1 MFCNIAYAKYTKII
15 WEKERDKDMP
25 GKKKKVI
32 LISVIV
38 IALIVAF
45 IVYRKLNQVDNYHDK
60 YAGYDLDSDVQGVS
74 RDSTY
79 AKYLLLY
86 GEKAKPSANVEVDLF
101 QYTDAS
107 GISVMEGYE
116 GEDKVLHMED
126 EAKVSWQVD
135 IPETGLYNMYIEY
148 YPVESRG
155 VDIERAFYING
166 VLPFAGS
173 DDLAFSRVWGDKNEV
188 REDNQGNEIRP
199 TQVELP
205 RWQSAYFKDY
215 MGYYTEPYQYYFEA
229 GANTITFEAVNEPMV
244 IRRLVIAAI
253 NEQPDYE
260 GYIAAVDKN
269 TYKNSNTAFEQ
280 KVQGEDSTF
289 RSAPSLYATYDRSSA
304 TTEPYSSAKIK
315 LNMIGGQAWK
325 VSGQWIEWE
334 VTVPEDGLYEISI
347 KGRQNYQRGFV
358 SNRAVYIDGVIPFKE
373 VSAIPFKYDN
383 AWEMLTLSDA
393 EGNPYQFA
401 LTAGTHT
408 VRLEVTLGELGAIL
422 NDMEDSVF
430 RLNQMYRKILVLTGT
445 EPDEFRDYQL
455 AKVYP
460 EVIEAM
466 ELESKRLYR
475 MVDEIVEYSG
485 QKASQIAS
493 AQTLATQLERFV
505 KDPDRIPKTLANFK
519 ENISSLG
526 TSIQTLSEAP
536 LDIDYIVV
544 AASGNKVTAPKETF
558 LKKAGH
564 EIRSFIS
571 SFTEDYNSL
580 GNIYDK
586 DEAITVWMLSGRDQS
601 TILKTMID
609 DTFTPEYGIGVN
621 VKLVEAGTLLPATV
635 AGTGPDIALS
645 VGSAEPVNYALRNAS
660 VDLSK
665 FDGFDEVLSHYYPS
679 AYAAYQ
685 FNGGVYAL
693 PETSNY
699 NVLFYRSDIM
709 EELGLEIPQ
718 TWDDFINILPII
730 QQNNMSVGIP
740 SVYNST
746 TAPDLTNLM
755 DLLFQNG
762 GELYNGTGESTSIDE
777 EAGVKAFEMHT
788 RFFTHYKLPTLYN
801 FVNRFRS
808 GEMPLGISS
817 YSTYNTLVVFAPEIR
832 GLWDFTLI
840 PGTLKEDGTID
851 RSANAWGNCSMM
863 LTGSDNEEKAWEFLK
878 WWASAETQLR
888 FGRELESVMGSSA
901 RYATA
906 NVDAFEG
913 LAWSSKQMKVLKEQ
927 WAWTKGNPEVPGSYY
942 TSRHLVNAV
951 RKVVVA
957 SEDPR
962 ETLLDYTRTINEEL
976 TKKRKEFGLS
986 TAE

>member
-1 MFCNIAYAKYTKII
+1 
-15 WEKERDKDMP
+15 MP
-25 GKKKKVI
+25 GKRKKLI

-38 IALIVAF
+38 IALVVGF
-45 IVYRKLNQVDNYHDK
+45 VVYRKLNQTDDYHDK

-74 RDSTY
+74 RDGTY
-79 AKYLLLY
+79 AKYLQTY
-86 GEKAKPSANVEVDLF
+86 GEKAKPSVSVEVDLY
-101 QYTDAS
+101 QYTDAENVRVES
-107 GISVMEGYE
+107 NYE
-116 GEDKVLHMED
+116 GEGKVLYMD
-126 EAKVSWQVD
+126 DDSRATWQVE
-135 IPETGLYNMYIEY
+135 IPESGLYNMYVEY
-148 YPVESRG
+148 YPVDSRG

-166 VLPFAGS
+166 ILPFNGS

-199 TQVELP
+199 TQVELA

-215 MGYYTEPYQYYFEA
+215 MGYFTEPYQYYFEA
-229 GANTITFEAVNEPMV
+229 GKNTLTLEAVNEPMA
-244 IRRLVIAAI
+244 IRRLVVAAI
-253 NEQPDYE
+253 KDQPDYAD
-260 GYIAAVDKN
+260 YIAAVDKN
-269 TYKNSNTAFEQ
+269 TYKNTDTAFEQ

-289 RSAPSLYATYDRSSA
+289 RSNPSLYASYDRSSS

-315 LNMIGGQAWK
+315 LNMIGGQSWK
-325 VSGQWIEWE
+325 IAGQWIEWE
-334 VTVPEDGLYEISI
+334 ITVPEDGLYELSI

-358 SNRAVYIDGVIPFKE
+358 SNRALYIDGEIPFAE
-373 VSAIPFKYDN
+373 VAEIAFQYDN
-383 AWEMLTLSDA
+383 AWNMLTLSDK
-393 EGNPYQFA
+393 EGTPYQFA

-408 VRLEVTLGELGAIL
+408 IRLEVTLGSLGDIL
-422 NDMEDSVF
+422 NGMEDSVF
-430 RLNQMYRKILVLTGT
+430 RLNQMYRQILVLTGT

-455 AKVYP
+455 ASVYP
-460 EVIEAM
+460 EVIKGM
-466 ELESKRLYR
+466 DLESKRLYR
-475 MVDEIVEYSG
+475 MVDEIVDYSG
-485 QKASQIAS
+485 QKASQIA
-493 AQTLATQLERFV
+493 AVQTLATQLERFV
-505 KDPDRIPKTLANFK
+505 ENPDKIPPTLNNFK

-544 AASGNKVTAPKETF
+544 AAAGHEVKAKKETF

-564 EIRSFIS
+564 ELRSFIA

-580 GNIYDK
+580 GNVYGK

-635 AGTGPDIALS
+635 AGTGPDVALS
-645 VGSAEPVNYALRNAS
+645 VGQGEPVNYALRGAS
-660 VDLSK
+660 LDLSQ
-665 FDGFDEVLSHYYPS
+665 FEGIDEVLSHYYPS
-679 AYAAYQ
+679 AYTPYQ
-685 FNGGVYAL
+685 FNGGIYGI
-693 PETSNY
+693 PETQNY
-699 NVLFYRSDIM
+699 NVLFYRSDIL
-709 EELGLEIPQ
+709 EELGLEVPQ
-718 TWDDFINILPII
+718 TWDDFINMLPII
-730 QQNNMSVGIP
+730 QQNNMSVGVP
-740 SVYNST
+740 SVYNNTSS
-746 TAPDLTNLM
+746 PDLTNLM

-762 GELYNGTGESTSIDE
+762 GVLYNGTGESTQIDE
-777 EAGVKAFEMHT
+777 EPGVKAFEMHT
-788 RFFTHYKLPTLYN
+788 RFFTHYKLPTIYN

-808 GEMPLGISS
+808 GEMPIGISS
-817 YSTYNTLVVFAPEIR
+817 YSAYNTLVVFAPEIR

-840 PGTLKEDGTID
+840 PGTVKEDGTID
-851 RSANAWGNCSMM
+851 RSANSFGTCSMM
-863 LTGSDNEEKAWEFLK
+863 LQGTKNPEKAWEFMK

-913 LAWSSKQMKVLKEQ
+913 LAWSSKQMKVLREQ
-927 WAWTKGNPEVPGSYY
+927 WAWTKGTPEVPGSYY

-951 RKVVVA
+951 RKVTA
-957 SEDPR
+957 AQQDPR

-986 TAE
+986 VEEE

>member
-1 MFCNIAYAKYTKII
+1 ML
-15 WEKERDKDMP
+15 
-25 GKKKKVI
+25 GKKKKLI
-32 LISVIV
+32 LTLIIIV
-38 IALIVAF
+38 VLIAAF
-45 IVYRKLNQVDNYHDK
+45 IVYRKLNQADNYYDK

-74 RDSTY
+74 REGTY
-79 AKYLLLY
+79 AKYLQMY
-86 GEKAKPSANVEVDLF
+86 GEEAKPSASIEVDLF
-101 QYTDAS
+101 DYTDAS
-107 GISVMEGYE
+107 GVSVENDYE
-116 GEDKVLHMED
+116 GEAKVLVTED
-126 EAKVSWQVD
+126 TSSVTWQVEV
-135 IPETGLYNMYIEY
+135 PESGLYNMYIEY
-148 YPVESRG
+148 YPIASRG

-166 VLPFAGS
+166 ELPFTGS
-173 DDLAFSRVWGDKNEV
+173 DDIAFSRVWGDKNEV

-199 TQVELP
+199 TQVEIP

-215 MGYYTEPYQYYFEA
+215 MGYYTEPYQYYFES
-229 GANTITFEAVNEPMV
+229 GRNTITLEAVNEPMV
-244 IRRLVIAAI
+244 IRRVVIAAI
-253 NEQPDYE
+253 NEQLSYE
-260 GYIAAVDKN
+260 DYIAAVDTN
-269 TYKNSNTAFEQ
+269 TYKNIDADFEQ

-289 RSAPSLYATYDRSSA
+289 RSSPSLYATYDRSSS

-325 VSGQWIEWE
+325 VSGQWIEWD

-358 SNRAVYIDGVIPFKE
+358 SNRALYIDGTIPFKE
-373 VSAIPFKYDN
+373 VSAIAFQYDN
-383 AWEMLTLSDA
+383 AWDMLTLSDA
-393 EGNPYQFA
+393 DGNPYQFA

-408 VRLEVTLGELGAIL
+408 IRLEVTLGELGNIL
-422 NDMEDSVF
+422 NEMEDSVF

-455 AKVYP
+455 GKVYP

-466 ELESKRLYR
+466 GLESKRLYR
-475 MVDEIVEYSG
+475 MVDEIVAYSG
-485 QKASQIAS
+485 QKASQIAA

-505 KDPDRIPKTLANFK
+505 KNPDKIPPTLKNFR

-544 AASGNKVTAPKETF
+544 AAAGHKVTAEKETF

-564 EIRSFIS
+564 ELRSFIS

-580 GNIYDK
+580 GNVYDE

-621 VKLVEAGTLLPATV
+621 VKLVDAATLLPATV
-635 AGTGPDIALS
+635 AGTGPDVALS
-645 VGSAEPVNYALRNAS
+645 LGSAEPVNYALRNAS
-660 VDLSK
+660 VDLTQ
-665 FDGFDEVLSHYYPS
+665 FEGLDEVLSHYYPS
-679 AYAAYQ
+679 AYEPYS
-685 FNGGVYAL
+685 FNDGIYAI
-693 PETSNY
+693 PETQNY

-718 TWDDFINILPII
+718 TWDEFINMLPII

-746 TAPDLTNLM
+746 IAPDLTNFM

-762 GELYNGTGESTSIDE
+762 GVLYNGTGESTQIDE

-808 GEMPLGISS
+808 GEMPIGISS
-817 YSTYNTLVVFAPEIR
+817 YNAYNTLVVFAPEIR

-840 PGTLKEDGTID
+840 PGTVKEDGTID
-851 RSANAWGNCSMM
+851 RSANSWGTCSMM
-863 LTGSDNEEKAWEFLK
+863 LQASDNKDKAWTFMK
-878 WWASAETQLR
+878 WWADAETQVR

-927 WAWTKGNPEVPGSYY
+927 WAWTRGTPEVPGSYY
-942 TSRHLVNAV
+942 TSRHLVNAI
-951 RKVVVA
+951 RKVVTA
-957 SEDPR
+957 NEDPR
-962 ETLLDYTRTINEEL
+962 ETLLDYARTINEEL

-986 TAE
+986 VTE

>member
-1 MFCNIAYAKYTKII
+1 
-15 WEKERDKDMP
+15 MP
-25 GKKKKVI
+25 GKRKKVI
-32 LISVIV
+32 LILVIV
-38 IALIVAF
+38 IALIAAF
-45 IVYRKLNQVDNYHDK
+45 IVYRKLNQVDDYHDK

-79 AKYLLLY
+79 AKYLQKY
-86 GEKAKPSANVEVDLF
+86 GDAGKPANSVEVGLF
-101 QYTDAS
+101 DFTD
-107 GISVMEGYE
+107 GEGVRVEKDYE
-116 GEDKVLHMED
+116 GEPKVIYMED
-126 EAKVSWQVD
+126 DSRATWQVE
-135 IPETGLYNMYIEY
+135 IPQSGLYNMYIEY
-148 YPVESRG
+148 YPIASRG

-166 VLPFAGS
+166 SLPFAGS

-199 TQVELP
+199 TQVEIP
-205 RWQSAYFKDY
+205 RWQSSFFKDY

-229 GANTITFEAVNEPMV
+229 GSNEITLEAVNEPMV
-244 IRRLVIAAI
+244 IRRLVVMAI
-253 NEQPDYE
+253 DEQLDYAD
-260 GYIAAVDKN
+260 YIAAADKN
-269 TYKNSNTAFEQ
+269 TYRNTDTDFEQ

-289 RSAPSLYATYDRSSA
+289 RSSPSLYATYDRSSA

-315 LNMIGGQAWK
+315 LNMIGGQSWK
-325 VSGQWIEWE
+325 VSGQWIEWDI
-334 VTVPEDGLYEISI
+334 TVPEDGFYEISI

-358 SNRAVYIDGVIPFKE
+358 SNRALFIDGKVPFKE
-373 VSAIPFKYDN
+373 VSAIPFQYNN
-383 AWEMLTLSDA
+383 AWDMLTLSD
-393 EGNPYQFA
+393 EDGNPYQFA

-408 VRLEVTLGELGAIL
+408 IRLEVTLGDLGGIL
-422 NDMEDSVF
+422 NEMEDSVY

-455 AKVYP
+455 GKVYP

-466 ELESKRLYR
+466 GLESKRLYR
-475 MVDEIVEYSG
+475 MVDEIVAYTG
-485 QKASQIAS
+485 QKASQIAA

-505 KDPDRIPKTLANFK
+505 KNPDKIPPTMMNFK

-544 AASGNKVTAPKETF
+544 AASGHAVTAKKETF
-558 LKKAGH
+558 LKKAVH
-564 EIRSFIS
+564 EIRSFVS

-609 DTFTPEYGIGVN
+609 DTFTPQYGIGVN

-635 AGTGPDIALS
+635 AGTGPDVALS
-645 VGSAEPVNYALRNAS
+645 VGQGEPVNYALRNAS

-665 FDGFDEVLSHYYPS
+665 FDGIDEVLSHYYPS
-679 AYAAYQ
+679 AYAPYQ
-685 FNGGVYAL
+685 FNGGIYGL
-693 PETSNY
+693 PETQNY
-699 NVLFYRSDIM
+699 NVLFYRTDIM

-718 TWDDFINILPII
+718 TWDDFINMLPII
-730 QQNNMSVGIP
+730 QQNNMSAGIP
-740 SVYNST
+740 SVYNNAN
-746 TAPDLTNLM
+746 APDLSSLL

-762 GELYNGTGESTSIDE
+762 GVLYNGTGESTQIDE
-777 EAGVKAFEMHT
+777 EPGVNAFEMHT
-788 RFFTHYKLPTLYN
+788 RFFTHYKLPTIYN

-808 GEMPLGISS
+808 GEMPIGISS

-840 PGTLKEDGTID
+840 PGIQKEDGTID
-851 RSANAWGNCSMM
+851 RSAHSWGNCSMM
-863 LTGSDNEEKAWEFLK
+863 LQGAGDEEKAWQFMK
-878 WWASAETQLR
+878 WWADAETQTR

-927 WAWTKGNPEVPGSYY
+927 WAWTCGTPEVPGSYY

-951 RKVVVA
+951 RKVIAA

-986 TAE
+986 IEQDQ

>member
-269 TYKNSNTAFEQ
+269 TYKNSDTAFEQ

-609 DTFTPEYGIGVN
+609 DTFTPEYGDR
-621 VKLVEAGTLLPATV
+621 K
-635 AGTGPDIALS
+635 S
-645 VGSAEPVNYALRNAS
+645 VV
-660 VDLSK
+660 
-665 FDGFDEVLSHYYPS
+665 
-679 AYAAYQ
+679 
-685 FNGGVYAL
+685 
-693 PETSNY
+693 
-699 NVLFYRSDIM
+699 
-709 EELGLEIPQ
+709 
-718 TWDDFINILPII
+718 
-730 QQNNMSVGIP
+730 
-740 SVYNST
+740 
-746 TAPDLTNLM
+746 
-755 DLLFQNG
+755 
-762 GELYNGTGESTSIDE
+762 
-777 EAGVKAFEMHT
+777 
-788 RFFTHYKLPTLYN
+788 
-801 FVNRFRS
+801 
-808 GEMPLGISS
+808 
-817 YSTYNTLVVFAPEIR
+817 
-832 GLWDFTLI
+832 
-840 PGTLKEDGTID
+840 
-851 RSANAWGNCSMM
+851 
-863 LTGSDNEEKAWEFLK
+863 
-878 WWASAETQLR
+878 
-888 FGRELESVMGSSA
+888 
-901 RYATA
+901 
-906 NVDAFEG
+906 
-913 LAWSSKQMKVLKEQ
+913 
-927 WAWTKGNPEVPGSYY
+927 
-942 TSRHLVNAV
+942 
-951 RKVVVA
+951 
-957 SEDPR
+957 
-962 ETLLDYTRTINEEL
+962 
-976 TKKRKEFGLS
+976 
-986 TAE
+986 

>member
-1 MFCNIAYAKYTKII
+1 
-15 WEKERDKDMP
+15 MP
-25 GKKKKVI
+25 GKRKKVI
-32 LISVIV
+32 LILVIV
-38 IALIVAF
+38 IALIAAF
-45 IVYRKLNQVDNYHDK
+45 IVYRKLNQVDDYHDK

-79 AKYLLLY
+79 AKYLQKY
-86 GEKAKPSANVEVDLF
+86 GDAGKPANSVEVGLF
-101 QYTDAS
+101 DFTD
-107 GISVMEGYE
+107 GEGVRVETDYE
-116 GEDKVLHMED
+116 GEPKVIYMED
-126 EAKVSWQVD
+126 DSRATWKVE
-135 IPETGLYNMYIEY
+135 IPQSGLYNMYIEY
-148 YPVESRG
+148 YPIASRG

-166 VLPFAGS
+166 SLPFAGS

-199 TQVELP
+199 TQVEIP
-205 RWQSAYFKDY
+205 RWQSSFFKDY

-229 GANTITFEAVNEPMV
+229 GSNEITLEAVNEPMV
-244 IRRLVIAAI
+244 IRRLVVMAI
-253 NEQPDYE
+253 DEQLDYAD
-260 GYIAAVDKN
+260 YIAAADKN
-269 TYKNSNTAFEQ
+269 TYKNTDTDFEQ

-289 RSAPSLYATYDRSSA
+289 RSSPSLYATYDRSSA

-315 LNMIGGQAWK
+315 LNMIGGQSWK
-325 VSGQWIEWE
+325 VSGQWIEWDI
-334 VTVPEDGLYEISI
+334 TVPEDGFYEISI

-358 SNRAVYIDGVIPFKE
+358 SNRALFIDGKVPFKE
-373 VSAIPFKYDN
+373 VSAIPFQYNN
-383 AWEMLTLSDA
+383 AWDMLTLSD
-393 EGNPYQFA
+393 EDGNPYQFA

-408 VRLEVTLGELGAIL
+408 IRLEVTLGDLGGIL
-422 NDMEDSVF
+422 NEMEDSVY

-455 AKVYP
+455 GKVYP

-466 ELESKRLYR
+466 GLESKRLYR
-475 MVDEIVEYSG
+475 MVDEIVAYTG
-485 QKASQIAS
+485 QKASQIAA

-505 KDPDRIPKTLANFK
+505 KNPDKIPPTMMNFK

-544 AASGNKVTAPKETF
+544 AASGHAVTAKKETF
-558 LKKAGH
+558 LKKAVH
-564 EIRSFIS
+564 EIRSFVS

-609 DTFTPEYGIGVN
+609 DTFTPQYGIGVN

-635 AGTGPDIALS
+635 AGTGPDVALS
-645 VGSAEPVNYALRNAS
+645 VGQGEPVNYALRNAS

-665 FDGFDEVLSHYYPS
+665 FDGIDEVLSHYYPS
-679 AYAAYQ
+679 AYAPYQ
-685 FNGGVYAL
+685 FNGGIYGL
-693 PETSNY
+693 PETQNY
-699 NVLFYRSDIM
+699 NVLFYRTDIM

-718 TWDDFINILPII
+718 TWDDFINMLPII
-730 QQNNMSVGIP
+730 QQNNMSAGIP
-740 SVYNST
+740 SVYNNAN
-746 TAPDLTNLM
+746 APDLSSLL

-762 GELYNGTGESTSIDE
+762 GVLYNGTGESTQIDE
-777 EAGVKAFEMHT
+777 EPGVNAFEMHT
-788 RFFTHYKLPTLYN
+788 RFFTHYKLPTIYN

-808 GEMPLGISS
+808 GEMPIGISS

-832 GLWDFTLI
+832 GLWDFTMI
-840 PGTLKEDGTID
+840 PGIQKEDGTID
-851 RSANAWGNCSMM
+851 RSAHSWGNCSMM
-863 LTGSDNEEKAWEFLK
+863 LQGAGDEEKAWQFMK
-878 WWASAETQLR
+878 WWADAETQTR

-927 WAWTKGNPEVPGSYY
+927 WAWTCGTPEVPGSYY

-951 RKVVVA
+951 RKVIAA

-986 TAE
+986 IEQDQ

>member
-1 MFCNIAYAKYTKII
+1 M
-15 WEKERDKDMP
+15 
-25 GKKKKVI
+25 
-32 LISVIV
+32 
-38 IALIVAF
+38 
-45 IVYRKLNQVDNYHDK
+45 
-60 YAGYDLDSDVQGVS
+60 
-74 RDSTY
+74 
-79 AKYLLLY
+79 
-86 GEKAKPSANVEVDLF
+86 
-101 QYTDAS
+101 
-107 GISVMEGYE
+107 
-116 GEDKVLHMED
+116 
-126 EAKVSWQVD
+126 
-135 IPETGLYNMYIEY
+135 
-148 YPVESRG
+148 
-155 VDIERAFYING
+155 
-166 VLPFAGS
+166 
-173 DDLAFSRVWGDKNEV
+173 
-188 REDNQGNEIRP
+188 
-199 TQVELP
+199 
-205 RWQSAYFKDY
+205 
-215 MGYYTEPYQYYFEA
+215 
-229 GANTITFEAVNEPMV
+229 
-244 IRRLVIAAI
+244 
-253 NEQPDYE
+253 
-260 GYIAAVDKN
+260 
-269 TYKNSNTAFEQ
+269 
-280 KVQGEDSTF
+280 
-289 RSAPSLYATYDRSSA
+289 
-304 TTEPYSSAKIK
+304 
-315 LNMIGGQAWK
+315 
-325 VSGQWIEWE
+325 
-334 VTVPEDGLYEISI
+334 
-347 KGRQNYQRGFV
+347 
-358 SNRAVYIDGVIPFKE
+358 
-373 VSAIPFKYDN
+373 
-383 AWEMLTLSDA
+383 
-393 EGNPYQFA
+393 
-401 LTAGTHT
+401 
-408 VRLEVTLGELGAIL
+408 
-422 NDMEDSVF
+422 
-430 RLNQMYRKILVLTGT
+430 
-445 EPDEFRDYQL
+445 
-455 AKVYP
+455 
-460 EVIEAM
+460 
-466 ELESKRLYR
+466 
-475 MVDEIVEYSG
+475 
-485 QKASQIAS
+485 
-493 AQTLATQLERFV
+493 
-505 KDPDRIPKTLANFK
+505 
-519 ENISSLG
+519 
-526 TSIQTLSEAP
+526 
-536 LDIDYIVV
+536 
-544 AASGNKVTAPKETF
+544 
-558 LKKAGH
+558 
-564 EIRSFIS
+564 
-571 SFTEDYNSL
+571 
-580 GNIYDK
+580 
-586 DEAITVWMLSGRDQS
+586 
-601 TILKTMID
+601 
-609 DTFTPEYGIGVN
+609 
-621 VKLVEAGTLLPATV
+621 
-635 AGTGPDIALS
+635 
-645 VGSAEPVNYALRNAS
+645 RNAS

>member
-1 MFCNIAYAKYTKII
+1 
-15 WEKERDKDMP
+15 MP
-25 GKKKKVI
+25 GKRKKVI
-32 LISVIV
+32 LILVIV
-38 IALIVAF
+38 IALIAAF
-45 IVYRKLNQVDNYHDK
+45 IVYRKLNQVDDYHDK

-79 AKYLLLY
+79 AKYLQKY
-86 GEKAKPSANVEVDLF
+86 GDAGKPANSVEVGLF
-101 QYTDAS
+101 DFTD
-107 GISVMEGYE
+107 GEGVRVETDYE
-116 GEDKVLHMED
+116 GEPKVIYMED
-126 EAKVSWQVD
+126 DSRATWQVE
-135 IPETGLYNMYIEY
+135 IPQSGLYNMYIEY
-148 YPVESRG
+148 YPIASRG

-166 VLPFAGS
+166 SLPFAGS

-199 TQVELP
+199 TQVEIP
-205 RWQSAYFKDY
+205 RWQSSFFKDY

-229 GANTITFEAVNEPMV
+229 GSNEITLEAVNEPMV
-244 IRRLVIAAI
+244 IRRLVVMAI
-253 NEQPDYE
+253 DEQLDYAD
-260 GYIAAVDKN
+260 YIAAADKN
-269 TYKNSNTAFEQ
+269 TYKNTDTDFEQ

-289 RSAPSLYATYDRSSA
+289 RSSPSLYATYDRSSA

-315 LNMIGGQAWK
+315 LNMIGGQSWK
-325 VSGQWIEWE
+325 VSGQWIEWDI
-334 VTVPEDGLYEISI
+334 TVPEDGFYEISI

-358 SNRAVYIDGVIPFKE
+358 SNRALFIDGKVPFKE
-373 VSAIPFKYDN
+373 VSAIPFQYNN
-383 AWEMLTLSDA
+383 AWDMLTLSD
-393 EGNPYQFA
+393 EDGNPYQFA

-408 VRLEVTLGELGAIL
+408 IRLEVTLGDLGGIL
-422 NDMEDSVF
+422 NEMEDSVY

-455 AKVYP
+455 GKVYP

-466 ELESKRLYR
+466 GLESKRLYR
-475 MVDEIVEYSG
+475 MVDEIVAYTG
-485 QKASQIAS
+485 QKASQIAA

-505 KDPDRIPKTLANFK
+505 KNPDKIPPTMMNFK

-544 AASGNKVTAPKETF
+544 AASGHAVTAKKETF
-558 LKKAGH
+558 LKKAVH
-564 EIRSFIS
+564 EIRSFVS

-609 DTFTPEYGIGVN
+609 DTFTPQYGIGVN

-635 AGTGPDIALS
+635 AGTGPDVALS
-645 VGSAEPVNYALRNAS
+645 VGQGEPVNYALRNAS

-665 FDGFDEVLSHYYPS
+665 FDGIDEVLSHYYPS
-679 AYAAYQ
+679 AYAPYQ
-685 FNGGVYAL
+685 FNGGIYGL
-693 PETSNY
+693 PETQNY
-699 NVLFYRSDIM
+699 NVLFYRTDIM

-718 TWDDFINILPII
+718 TWDDFINMLPII
-730 QQNNMSVGIP
+730 QQNNMSAGIP
-740 SVYNST
+740 SVYNNAN
-746 TAPDLTNLM
+746 APDLSSLL

-762 GELYNGTGESTSIDE
+762 GVLYNGTGESTQIDE
-777 EAGVKAFEMHT
+777 EPGVNAFEMHT
-788 RFFTHYKLPTLYN
+788 RFFTHYKLPTIYN

-808 GEMPLGISS
+808 GEMPIGISS

-832 GLWDFTLI
+832 GLWDFTMI
-840 PGTLKEDGTID
+840 PGIQKEDGTID
-851 RSANAWGNCSMM
+851 RSAHSWGNCSMM
-863 LTGSDNEEKAWEFLK
+863 LQGAGDEEKAWQFMK
-878 WWASAETQLR
+878 WWADAETQTR

-927 WAWTKGNPEVPGSYY
+927 WAWTCGTPEVPGSYY

-951 RKVVVA
+951 RKVIAA

-986 TAE
+986 IEQDQ

>member
-269 TYKNSNTAFEQ
+269 TYKNSDTAFEQ

-445 EPDEFRDYQL
+445 EPDEFRSD
-455 AKVYP
+455 ACH
-460 EVIEAM
+460 
-466 ELESKRLYR
+466 
-475 MVDEIVEYSG
+475 
-485 QKASQIAS
+485 
-493 AQTLATQLERFV
+493 
-505 KDPDRIPKTLANFK
+505 
-519 ENISSLG
+519 
-526 TSIQTLSEAP
+526 
-536 LDIDYIVV
+536 
-544 AASGNKVTAPKETF
+544 TA
-558 LKKAGH
+558 
-564 EIRSFIS
+564 
-571 SFTEDYNSL
+571 
-580 GNIYDK
+580 
-586 DEAITVWMLSGRDQS
+586 
-601 TILKTMID
+601 
-609 DTFTPEYGIGVN
+609 
-621 VKLVEAGTLLPATV
+621 
-635 AGTGPDIALS
+635 
-645 VGSAEPVNYALRNAS
+645 
-660 VDLSK
+660 
-665 FDGFDEVLSHYYPS
+665 
-679 AYAAYQ
+679 
-685 FNGGVYAL
+685 
-693 PETSNY
+693 
-699 NVLFYRSDIM
+699 
-709 EELGLEIPQ
+709 
-718 TWDDFINILPII
+718 
-730 QQNNMSVGIP
+730 
-740 SVYNST
+740 
-746 TAPDLTNLM
+746 
-755 DLLFQNG
+755 
-762 GELYNGTGESTSIDE
+762 
-777 EAGVKAFEMHT
+777 
-788 RFFTHYKLPTLYN
+788 
-801 FVNRFRS
+801 
-808 GEMPLGISS
+808 
-817 YSTYNTLVVFAPEIR
+817 
-832 GLWDFTLI
+832 
-840 PGTLKEDGTID
+840 
-851 RSANAWGNCSMM
+851 
-863 LTGSDNEEKAWEFLK
+863 
-878 WWASAETQLR
+878 
-888 FGRELESVMGSSA
+888 
-901 RYATA
+901 
-906 NVDAFEG
+906 
-913 LAWSSKQMKVLKEQ
+913 
-927 WAWTKGNPEVPGSYY
+927 
-942 TSRHLVNAV
+942 
-951 RKVVVA
+951 
-957 SEDPR
+957 
-962 ETLLDYTRTINEEL
+962 
-976 TKKRKEFGLS
+976 
-986 TAE
+986 

>member
-1 MFCNIAYAKYTKII
+1 
-15 WEKERDKDMP
+15 MP
-25 GKKKKVI
+25 GKRKKVI
-32 LISVIV
+32 LILVIV
-38 IALIVAF
+38 IALIAAF
-45 IVYRKLNQVDNYHDK
+45 IVYRKLNQVDDYHDK

-79 AKYLLLY
+79 AKYLQKY
-86 GEKAKPSANVEVDLF
+86 GDAGKPANSVEVGLF
-101 QYTDAS
+101 DFTD
-107 GISVMEGYE
+107 GEGVRVETDYE
-116 GEDKVLHMED
+116 GEPKVIYMED
-126 EAKVSWQVD
+126 DSRATWQVE
-135 IPETGLYNMYIEY
+135 IPQSGLYNMYIEY
-148 YPVESRG
+148 YPIASRG

-166 VLPFAGS
+166 SLPFAGS

-199 TQVELP
+199 TQVEIP
-205 RWQSAYFKDY
+205 RWQSSFFKDY

-229 GANTITFEAVNEPMV
+229 GSNEITLEAVNEPMV
-244 IRRLVIAAI
+244 IRRLVVMAI
-253 NEQPDYE
+253 DEQLDYAD
-260 GYIAAVDKN
+260 YIAAADKN
-269 TYKNSNTAFEQ
+269 TYKNTDADFEQ

-289 RSAPSLYATYDRSSA
+289 RSSPSLYATYDRSSA

-315 LNMIGGQAWK
+315 LNMIGGQSWK
-325 VSGQWIEWE
+325 VSGQWIEWDI
-334 VTVPEDGLYEISI
+334 TVPEDGFYEISI

-358 SNRAVYIDGVIPFKE
+358 SNRALFIDGKVPFKE
-373 VSAIPFKYDN
+373 VSAIPFQYNN
-383 AWEMLTLSDA
+383 AWDMLTLSD
-393 EGNPYQFA
+393 EDGNPYQFA

-408 VRLEVTLGELGAIL
+408 IRLEVTLGDLGGIL
-422 NDMEDSVF
+422 NEMEDSVY

-455 AKVYP
+455 GKVYP

-466 ELESKRLYR
+466 GLESKRLYR
-475 MVDEIVEYSG
+475 MVDEIVAYTG
-485 QKASQIAS
+485 QKASQIAA

-505 KDPDRIPKTLANFK
+505 KNPDKIPPTMMNFK

-544 AASGNKVTAPKETF
+544 AASGHAVTAKKETF
-558 LKKAGH
+558 LKKAVH
-564 EIRSFIS
+564 EIRSFVS

-609 DTFTPEYGIGVN
+609 DTFTPQYGIGVN

-635 AGTGPDIALS
+635 AGTGPDVALS
-645 VGSAEPVNYALRNAS
+645 VGQGEPVNYALRNAS

-665 FDGFDEVLSHYYPS
+665 FDGIDEVLSHYYPS
-679 AYAAYQ
+679 AYAPYQ
-685 FNGGVYAL
+685 FNGGIYGL
-693 PETSNY
+693 PETQNY
-699 NVLFYRSDIM
+699 NVLFYRTDIM

-718 TWDDFINILPII
+718 TWDDFINMLPII
-730 QQNNMSVGIP
+730 QQNNMSAGIP
-740 SVYNST
+740 SVYNNAN
-746 TAPDLTNLM
+746 APDLSSLL

-762 GELYNGTGESTSIDE
+762 GVLYNGTGESTQIDE
-777 EAGVKAFEMHT
+777 EPGVNAFEMHT
-788 RFFTHYKLPTLYN
+788 RFFTHYKLPTIYN

-808 GEMPLGISS
+808 GEMPIGISS

-832 GLWDFTLI
+832 GLWDFTMI
-840 PGTLKEDGTID
+840 PGIQKEDGTID
-851 RSANAWGNCSMM
+851 RSAHSWGNCSMM
-863 LTGSDNEEKAWEFLK
+863 LQGAGDEEKAWQFMK
-878 WWASAETQLR
+878 WWADAETQTR

-927 WAWTKGNPEVPGSYY
+927 WAWTCGTPEVPGSYY

-951 RKVVVA
+951 RKVIAA

-986 TAE
+986 IEQDQ

>member
-1 MFCNIAYAKYTKII
+1 
-15 WEKERDKDMP
+15 MP
-25 GKKKKVI
+25 GKRKKVI
-32 LISVIV
+32 LILVII
-38 IALIVAF
+38 IALIAAF
-45 IVYRKLNQVDNYHDK
+45 IVYRKLNQVDDYHDK

-79 AKYLLLY
+79 AKYLQKY
-86 GEKAKPSANVEVDLF
+86 GDAGKPANSVEVGLF
-101 QYTDAS
+101 DFTD
-107 GISVMEGYE
+107 GEGVRVETDYE
-116 GEDKVLHMED
+116 GEPKVIYMED
-126 EAKVSWQVD
+126 DSRATWQVE
-135 IPETGLYNMYIEY
+135 IPQSGLYNMYIEY
-148 YPVESRG
+148 YPIASRG

-166 VLPFAGS
+166 SLPFAGS

-199 TQVELP
+199 TQVEIP
-205 RWQSAYFKDY
+205 RWQSSFFKDY

-229 GANTITFEAVNEPMV
+229 GSNEITLEAVNEPMV
-244 IRRLVIAAI
+244 IRRLVVMAI
-253 NEQPDYE
+253 DEQLDYAD
-260 GYIAAVDKN
+260 YIAAADKN
-269 TYKNSNTAFEQ
+269 TYRNTDTDFEQ

-289 RSAPSLYATYDRSSA
+289 RSSPSLYATYDRSSA

-315 LNMIGGQAWK
+315 LNMIGGQSWK
-325 VSGQWIEWE
+325 VSGQWIEWDI
-334 VTVPEDGLYEISI
+334 TVPEDGFYEISI

-358 SNRAVYIDGVIPFKE
+358 SNRALFIDGKVPFKE
-373 VSAIPFKYDN
+373 VSAIPFQYNN
-383 AWEMLTLSDA
+383 AWDMLTLSD
-393 EGNPYQFA
+393 EDGNPYQFA

-408 VRLEVTLGELGAIL
+408 IRLEVTLGDLGGIL
-422 NDMEDSVF
+422 NEMEDSVY

-455 AKVYP
+455 GKVYP

-466 ELESKRLYR
+466 GLESKRLYR
-475 MVDEIVEYSG
+475 MVDEIVAYTG
-485 QKASQIAS
+485 QKASQIAA

-505 KDPDRIPKTLANFK
+505 KNPDKIPPTMMNFK

-544 AASGNKVTAPKETF
+544 AASGHAVTAKKETF
-558 LKKAGH
+558 LKKAVH
-564 EIRSFIS
+564 EIRSFVS

-609 DTFTPEYGIGVN
+609 DTFTPQYGIGVN

-635 AGTGPDIALS
+635 AGTGPDVALS
-645 VGSAEPVNYALRNAS
+645 VGQGEPVNYALRNAS

-665 FDGFDEVLSHYYPS
+665 FDGIDEVLSHYYPS
-679 AYAAYQ
+679 AYAPYQ
-685 FNGGVYAL
+685 FNGGIYGL
-693 PETSNY
+693 PETQNY
-699 NVLFYRSDIM
+699 NVLFYRTDIM

-718 TWDDFINILPII
+718 TWDDFINMLPII
-730 QQNNMSVGIP
+730 QQNNMSAGIP
-740 SVYNST
+740 SVYNNAN
-746 TAPDLTNLM
+746 APDLSSLL

-762 GELYNGTGESTSIDE
+762 GVLYNGTGESTQIDE
-777 EAGVKAFEMHT
+777 EPGVNAFEMHT
-788 RFFTHYKLPTLYN
+788 RFFTHYKLPTIYN

-808 GEMPLGISS
+808 GEMPIGISS

-832 GLWDFTLI
+832 GLWDFTMI
-840 PGTLKEDGTID
+840 PGIQKEDGTID
-851 RSANAWGNCSMM
+851 RSAHSWGNCSMM
-863 LTGSDNEEKAWEFLK
+863 LQGAGDEEKAWQFMK
-878 WWASAETQLR
+878 WWADAETQTR

-927 WAWTKGNPEVPGSYY
+927 WAWTCGTPEVPGSYY

-951 RKVVVA
+951 RKVIAA

-986 TAE
+986 IEQDQ

>member
-1 MFCNIAYAKYTKII
+1 
-15 WEKERDKDMP
+15 MP
-25 GKKKKVI
+25 GKRKKVI
-32 LISVIV
+32 LILVIV
-38 IALIVAF
+38 IALIAAF
-45 IVYRKLNQVDNYHDK
+45 IVYRKLNQVDDYHDK

-79 AKYLLLY
+79 AKYLQKY
-86 GEKAKPSANVEVDLF
+86 GDAGKPANSVEVGLF
-101 QYTDAS
+101 DFTD
-107 GISVMEGYE
+107 GEGVRVETDYE
-116 GEDKVLHMED
+116 GEPKVIYMED
-126 EAKVSWQVD
+126 DSRATWQVE
-135 IPETGLYNMYIEY
+135 IPQSGLYNMYIEY
-148 YPVESRG
+148 YPIASRG

-166 VLPFAGS
+166 SLPFAGS

-199 TQVELP
+199 TQVEIP
-205 RWQSAYFKDY
+205 RWQSSFFKDY

-229 GANTITFEAVNEPMV
+229 GSNEITLEAVNEPMV
-244 IRRLVIAAI
+244 IRRLVVMAI
-253 NEQPDYE
+253 DEQLDYAD
-260 GYIAAVDKN
+260 YIAAADKN
-269 TYKNSNTAFEQ
+269 TYKNTDTDFEQ

-289 RSAPSLYATYDRSSA
+289 RSSPSLYATYDRSSA

-315 LNMIGGQAWK
+315 LNMIGGQSWK
-325 VSGQWIEWE
+325 VSGQWIEWDI
-334 VTVPEDGLYEISI
+334 TVPEDGFYEISI

-358 SNRAVYIDGVIPFKE
+358 SNRALFIDGKVPFKE
-373 VSAIPFKYDN
+373 VSAIPFQYNN
-383 AWEMLTLSDA
+383 AWDMLTLSD
-393 EGNPYQFA
+393 EDGNPYQFA

-408 VRLEVTLGELGAIL
+408 IRLEVTLGDLGGIL
-422 NDMEDSVF
+422 NEMEDSVY

-455 AKVYP
+455 GKVYP

-466 ELESKRLYR
+466 GLESKRLYR
-475 MVDEIVEYSG
+475 MVDEIVAYTG
-485 QKASQIAS
+485 QKASQIAA

-505 KDPDRIPKTLANFK
+505 KNPDKIPPTMMNFK

-544 AASGNKVTAPKETF
+544 AASGHAVTAKKETF
-558 LKKAGH
+558 LKKAVH
-564 EIRSFIS
+564 EIRSFVS

-586 DEAITVWMLSGRDQS
+586 EEAITVWMLSGRDQS

-609 DTFTPEYGIGVN
+609 DTFTPQYGIGVN

-635 AGTGPDIALS
+635 AGTGPDVALS
-645 VGSAEPVNYALRNAS
+645 VGQGEPVNYALRNAS

-665 FDGFDEVLSHYYPS
+665 FDGIDEVLSHYYPS
-679 AYAAYQ
+679 AYAPYQ
-685 FNGGVYAL
+685 FNGGIYGL
-693 PETSNY
+693 PETQNY
-699 NVLFYRSDIM
+699 NVLFYRTDIM

-718 TWDDFINILPII
+718 TWDDFINMLPII
-730 QQNNMSVGIP
+730 QQNNMSAGIP
-740 SVYNST
+740 SVYNNAN
-746 TAPDLTNLM
+746 APDLSSLL

-762 GELYNGTGESTSIDE
+762 GVLYNGTGESTQIDE
-777 EAGVKAFEMHT
+777 EPGVNAFEMHT
-788 RFFTHYKLPTLYN
+788 RFFTHYKLPTIYN

-808 GEMPLGISS
+808 GEMPIGISS

-832 GLWDFTLI
+832 GLWDFTMI
-840 PGTLKEDGTID
+840 PGIQKEDGTID
-851 RSANAWGNCSMM
+851 RSAHSWGNCSMM
-863 LTGSDNEEKAWEFLK
+863 LQGAGDEEKAWQFMK
-878 WWASAETQLR
+878 WWADAETQTR

-927 WAWTKGNPEVPGSYY
+927 WAWTCGTPEVPGSYY

-951 RKVVVA
+951 RKVIAA

-986 TAE
+986 IEQDQ

>member
-38 IALIVAF
+38 IALIAAF
-45 IVYRKLNQVDNYHDK
+45 IVYRKLNQADNYHDK

-79 AKYLLLY
+79 AKYLQLY
-86 GEKAKPSANVEVDLF
+86 GEKAKPSVDVEVDLF
-101 QYTDAS
+101 HYTDATR
-107 GISVMEGYE
+107 ISVMEGYE

-135 IPETGLYNMYIEY
+135 IPESGLYNMYIEY
-148 YPVESRG
+148 YPIESRG

-166 VLPFAGS
+166 TLPFSGS

-199 TQVELP
+199 TQVELA
-205 RWQSAYFKDY
+205 RWQSAYFKDF

-229 GANTITFEAVNEPMV
+229 GANTITFEAINEPMI

-253 NEQPDYE
+253 DEQPDYAS
-260 GYIAAVDKN
+260 YIAAVDKN
-269 TYKNSNTAFEQ
+269 TYKNADTAFEQ
-280 KVQGEDSTF
+280 KIQGEDSTF

-325 VSGQWIEWE
+325 MSGQWIEWDI
-334 VTVPEDGLYEISI
+334 TVPEDGLYEISI

-358 SNRAVYIDGVIPFKE
+358 SNRALYIDGVIPFKE
-373 VSAIPFKYDN
+373 VSAIAFKYNN
-383 AWEMLTLSDA
+383 AWDMLTLSDE

-408 VRLEVTLGELGAIL
+408 LRLEVTLGELGEIL
-422 NDMEDSVF
+422 NEMEDSVF

-455 AKVYP
+455 GKVYP

-466 ELESKRLYR
+466 GLESKRLYR
-475 MVDEIVEYSG
+475 MVDKVVEYSG
-485 QKASQIAS
+485 QKASQIA
-493 AQTLATQLERFV
+493 AVQTLATQLERFE
-505 KDPDRIPKTLANFK
+505 KDPDKIPKTLGNFK
-519 ENISSLG
+519 ENISSIG

-544 AASGNKVTAPKETF
+544 AAAGHKVKATKETF

-564 EIRSFIS
+564 EVRSFIS

-580 GNIYDK
+580 GNVYDK

-609 DTFTPEYGIGVN
+609 DTFTPEHGIGVN

-645 VGSAEPVNYALRNAS
+645 VGSGEPVNYALRNAS
-660 VDLSK
+660 VDLTK
-665 FDGFDEVLSHYYPS
+665 FDGIEEVLS
-679 AYAAYQ
+679 Q
-685 FNGGVYAL
+685 D
-693 PETSNY
+693 
-699 NVLFYRSDIM
+699 RK
-709 EELGLEIPQ
+709 
-718 TWDDFINILPII
+718 
-730 QQNNMSVGIP
+730 SV
-740 SVYNST
+740 V
-746 TAPDLTNLM
+746 
-755 DLLFQNG
+755 
-762 GELYNGTGESTSIDE
+762 
-777 EAGVKAFEMHT
+777 
-788 RFFTHYKLPTLYN
+788 
-801 FVNRFRS
+801 
-808 GEMPLGISS
+808 
-817 YSTYNTLVVFAPEIR
+817 
-832 GLWDFTLI
+832 
-840 PGTLKEDGTID
+840 
-851 RSANAWGNCSMM
+851 
-863 LTGSDNEEKAWEFLK
+863 
-878 WWASAETQLR
+878 
-888 FGRELESVMGSSA
+888 
-901 RYATA
+901 
-906 NVDAFEG
+906 
-913 LAWSSKQMKVLKEQ
+913 
-927 WAWTKGNPEVPGSYY
+927 
-942 TSRHLVNAV
+942 
-951 RKVVVA
+951 
-957 SEDPR
+957 
-962 ETLLDYTRTINEEL
+962 
-976 TKKRKEFGLS
+976 
-986 TAE
+986 